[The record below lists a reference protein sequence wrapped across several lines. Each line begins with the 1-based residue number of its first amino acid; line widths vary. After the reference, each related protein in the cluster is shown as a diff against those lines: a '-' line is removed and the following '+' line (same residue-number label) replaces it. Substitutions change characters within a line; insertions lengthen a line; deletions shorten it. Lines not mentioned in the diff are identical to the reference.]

1 MTLIGLQCL
10 SPAVQTGPHLQ
21 LADEF
26 FILAHT
32 TLQQAGRSG
41 LILRPITELTESPWQ
56 SKQDHL
62 ASLTAPASLAHTNA
76 PNKSKRPQKINES
89 TPTRRFMLGNPMK
102 LKSELVEN
110 RQWIKKMEKTQIYVQ
125 LILSSFISMVLKLV
139 GVNMSSSRL
148 TSKCNSKR
156 VHNID
161 PLQLFLE

>member
-1 MTLIGLQCL
+1 
-10 SPAVQTGPHLQ
+10 
-21 LADEF
+21 
-26 FILAHT
+26 
-32 TLQQAGRSG
+32 
-41 LILRPITELTESPWQ
+41 
-56 SKQDHL
+56 
-62 ASLTAPASLAHTNA
+62 
-76 PNKSKRPQKINES
+76 
-89 TPTRRFMLGNPMK
+89 MK